1 MEGEM
6 RLQQSTWM
14 EVKEYIERSPG
25 IILPTGSTEQH
36 GPMGVLGVDTF
47 CAQAIAW
54 RVGELS
60 SAMVGPCLN
69 VGMSEHHMTFAG
81 SMTLRPSTYIA
92 VVRDC
97 ILSLVHHGFRRFFII
112 NGHGGNTASLNAAF
126 SEIYGEIRGHYM
138 TDQSDI
144 RCKALKWF
152 ENQPCEELSLK
163 LFGHT
168 ATGHASA
175 AEVSISQF
183 ASRENIKQAE
193 LHPQF
198 APDHGH
204 VFYNSQDFRRR
215 FADGRIESDPS
226 AATPQAGSE
235 MVETAARFLS
245 SCYEDFLM

>member
-1 MEGEM
+1 M

-14 EVKEYIERSPG
+14 EVKEYLAGSAG

-47 CAQAIAW
+47 CAQTIAW
-54 RVGELS
+54 RTGELCT
-60 SAMVGPCLN
+60 AMVGPCLP

-92 VVRDC
+92 VIRDC
-97 ILSLVHHGFRRFFII
+97 ILSLVHHGFRRFFIV

-126 SEIYGEIRGHYM
+126 SEVYGEIRRLYM
-138 TDQSDI
+138 TDQPDV
-144 RCKALKWF
+144 RCKTLKWF
-152 ENQPCEELSLK
+152 ENQPCEELSHK

-168 ATGHASA
+168 AAGHASA

-183 ASRENIKQAE
+183 VHEQNIKQAE

-226 AATPQAGSE
+226 VATPRAGGE
-235 MVETAARFLS
+235 MVETAAKYLS
-245 SCYEDFLM
+245 ECYEYFLAES